1 MSALLSFTGLLLIA
15 LLIEPVAT
23 RLRLPFGAALVA
35 VGFAGSE
42 ALTGLGF
49 DTGLRWYHFT
59 NLILNVFLPVLVF
72 ESAFNLDIRHLFK
85 NFIAVI
91 YLAVP
96 MYLLAACVTG
106 TILYLGIDHP
116 AGFPWLVALLAGAL
130 VSATDPVAVLDICK
144 RLGVPARL
152 LVMLNGES
160 LFNDTIAI
168 VLVTLLLS
176 LTTVPD
182 QTVSMTGTI
191 IEFLRIFFGGLVSG
205 AGIGLAGAL
214 LMGLLYT
221 GISRGILTLVAAIFS
236 VSVAEYVFDVSG
248 VMAVLASGLIMGE
261 ANRRFGKIAFTGYLW
276 SLNGYIATALIFLLV
291 GATITVEMFTSRW
304 LAMIIG
310 IAAALFSRI
319 LIVYAFLPPLQW
331 VQLMEPISIAQR
343 TVLFWGGL
351 RGAVVLALALSL
363 PLELEAW
370 FTVQS
375 IAYGVVLFT
384 LLLQA
389 PVMEPLLK
397 RLKIPFPP
405 SPPRSPNS

>member
-15 LLIEPVAT
+15 LLIEPVAA

-42 ALTGLGF
+42 ALIGLGI

-59 NLILNVFLPVLVF
+59 NLILHVFLPVLVF

-85 NFIAVI
+85 NIVAVI

-96 MYLLAACVTG
+96 MYLLATCVTG
-106 TILYLGIDHP
+106 TLIFLGIAHP
-116 AGFPWLVALLAGAL
+116 LGFPWLVALLAGAL
-130 VSATDPVAVLDICK
+130 VSATDPVAVVDICK
-144 RLGVPARL
+144 KLGVPARL
-152 LVMLNGES
+152 LVMLDGES
-160 LFNDTIAI
+160 LFNDSIAI

-176 LTTVPD
+176 LTTMPD
-182 QTVSMTGTI
+182 QTLSVMSVI
-191 IEFLRIFFGGLVSG
+191 FEFLRIFFGGLVCG

-214 LMGLLYT
+214 LMKLFNT
-221 GISRGILTLVAAIFS
+221 GISRGILTLAAAIFS
-236 VSVAEYVFDVSG
+236 VSVAEHVFDVSG
-248 VMAVLASGLIMGE
+248 VMAVLTAGLIMGE
-261 ANRRFGKIAFTGYLW
+261 ANRRLGTIAFIGYLW
-276 SLNGYIATALIFLLV
+276 NLNGYIATALIFLLV
-291 GATITVEMFTSRW
+291 GATITVEMFSSQW

-310 IAAALFSRI
+310 IVAALLSRV
-319 LIVYAFLPPLQW
+319 LIVYVFLPPLQW
-331 VQLMEPISIAQR
+331 VQLIEPISIAHR

-389 PVMEPLLK
+389 PAMEPLLK
-397 RLKIPFPP
+397 RLKIPSLT
-405 SPPRSPNS
+405 SPPRTPNS